1 LARRSRARLRTLREE
16 LARRYPEIDDP
27 EELIRSGD
35 VLVHGIVSTNP
46 ASLVPPGTPIAL
58 RQARVLRGE
67 AKLRAALATFAVP
80 VRGRVAL
87 DVGAAAGGFTRILL
101 EAGARRVYAVD
112 AGHGQLLGS
121 LRQDGRVVTWS
132 ARTRRAGRPGR
143 AGQRRRGDARRV
155 VPRAGRGRVAARPRR
170 EPACGAIALVKPQFE
185 LGLARPP
192 TDVDVLRQAVDR
204 ATHGFGEAG
213 WDVKEAMASPV
224 PGARGAV
231 EFLLHAV
238 RGIRRDRP

>member
-1 LARRSRARLRTLREE
+1 VPDSVGVVTLDVSYLAL
-16 LARRYPEIDDP
+16 
-27 EELIRSGD
+27 G
-35 VLVHGIVSTNP
+35 
-46 ASLVPPGTPIAL
+46 
-58 RQARVLRGE
+58 
-67 AKLRAALATFAVP
+67 AAMPQL
-80 VRGRVAL
+80 GRVRL
-87 DVGAAAGGFTRILL
+87 
-101 EAGARRVYAVD
+101 
-112 AGHGQLLGS
+112 
-121 LRQDGRVVTWS
+121 
-132 ARTRRAGRPGR
+132 
-143 AGQRRRGDARRV
+143 
-155 VPRAGRGRVAARPRR
+155 